1 MKNLVIKSLIFVLP
15 LLLAGTL
22 SASITNTLKIETDAN
37 EKSIYLSFEANQSNV
52 VKIQLRDKNEA
63 ILHQELVT
71 NKIAFAKKFNLKNL
85 PEGVY
90 FLKVSDELKE
100 VIQPIEISN
109 SDLAIDPSTRMES
122 YKPVYKYSN
131 NKLDINLL
139 AIDSEQI
146 SVVVFNADIQVIFTK
161 EFKNEGKAFGERLDL
176 NKLQRG
182 TYTVKISAGNNTFYK
197 TVEVK

>member
-1 MKNLVIKSLIFVLP
+1 MKNLVIKSLIFALP

-22 SASITNTLKIETDAN
+22 SASITNTLKIEPDAK

-52 VKIQLRDKNEA
+52 VKIQLKDKNEA

-90 FLKVSDELKE
+90 FLQVSDELKE

-109 SDLAIDPSTRMES
+109 SDLAIDLSTRMEN
-122 YKPVYKYSN
+122 YKPVFNYSN

-146 SVVVFNADIQVIFTK
+146 NVEVFNADIQVIFTK
-161 EFKNEGKAFGERLDL
+161 KFKIEGKAFGERLDL
-176 NKLQRG
+176 NKLQNG
-182 TYTVKISAGNNTFYK
+182 PYTVKISTGNNTFYK